1 MKQPLM
7 LIPPAQ
13 AEVLSD
19 NCWADA
25 GREGT
30 SGEDRF
36 TSLRWLDDDLP
47 EEAAPSSHAPSG
59 DMSRRLSRPRLHA
72 A

>member
-19 NCWADA
+19 NFRIDFAKDNLMF
-25 GREGT
+25 E
-30 SGEDRF
+30 ERF
-36 TSLRWLDDDLP
+36 ASSRWLDDDLP
-47 EEAAPSSHAPSG
+47 EEPASVPGDPLRLTPQSRMRAA
-59 DMSRRLSRPRLHA
+59 
-72 A
+72 

>member
-19 NCWADA
+19 NSWADTA
-25 GREGT
+25 REST
-30 SGEDRF
+30 QVEDRF
-36 TSLRWLDDDLP
+36 APCRWLDDDLP
-47 EEAAPSSHAPSG
+47 DEAIVPYTAQPGESP
-59 DMSRRLSRPRLHA
+59 RRLLRTQRRA

>member
-19 NCWADA
+19 NFRIDFAK
-25 GREGT
+25 GNLLI
-30 SGEDRF
+30 EDRF
-36 TSLRWLDDDLP
+36 ASSRWLDDDLP
-47 EEAAPSSHAPSG
+47 DEPALVPGDALRPAA
-59 DMSRRLSRPRLHA
+59 RPRRCA

>member
-13 AEVLSD
+13 SEVLSD
-19 NCWADA
+19 IFRIDITT
-25 GREGT
+25 EGPLA
-30 SGEDRF
+30 EDRLA
-36 TSLRWLDDDLP
+36 SSCWLDDDLP
-47 EEAAPSSHAPSG
+47 EELTITAV
-59 DMSRRLSRPRLHA
+59 DSRRVLAQAMMRA